1 MKQILKDTMRFGKVQ
16 FEIEWSQ
23 EMPFDLE
30 KPENAPF
37 KAMFKQAFE
46 TAKTTLA
53 GKAKK
58 AYAAAIGKKVVDFK
72 TEMADDPEEAA
83 KHWKAVVAGTDYSVS
98 NFRDYVPQS
107 EGQIAVAK
115 VLTLAENTFGWLYIF
130 DGNKNCI
137 LKNSI
142 IFVADYTK

>member
-1 MKQILKDTMRFGKVQ
+1 MSKQVLKDTMRFGKVQ

-115 VLTLAENTFGWLYIF
+115 VLAWLQSLGSEMPVGEIIEGM
-130 DGNKNCI
+130 DAASLKSAI
-137 LKNSI
+137 LGE
-142 IFVADYTK
+142 